1 MLTDIEIAQKNQM
14 VPVSEVLNKIGMT
27 DDDYDL
33 YGKYKAKITM
43 SELRKLQSKVID
55 EKKGGKR
62 RILKKFQKKWSRPI
76 FGAARSRKAVI
87 QT

>member
-43 SELRKLQSKVID
+43 SELRKLQTKVID

-62 RILKKFQKKWSRPI
+62 RILKKF
-76 FGAARSRKAVI
+76 
-87 QT
+87 